1 MDFRVS
7 APYIPVFPAFRAF
20 LSFSCDFRD
29 FRAFLS
35 FSYDFP
41 MIFAI
46 SAILVNSEAFYPYF
60 TSLLL
65 ILILIYYSMIRTEN
79 TSGSSN

>member
-1 MDFRVS
+1 VIY
-7 APYIPVFPAFRAF
+7 PYIPAFPAF

-46 SAILVNSEAFYPYF
+46 SAILVNSEPFYPHF
-60 TSLLL
+60 LNSIININTN
-65 ILILIYYSMIRTEN
+65 IL
-79 TSGSSN
+79 